1 MFHDFIDFTYYV
13 NVLFRIDYSLDLI
26 VSICV
31 ASICVNAKRRFP
43 ASFSDAPIKY
53 IVLSSITT
61 GALTYVQFFA
71 CFLFLAFYEHIL
83 IFRFEM
89 FLSMFISDD

>member
-61 GALTYVQFFA
+61 GALTYVQFSA
-71 CFLFLAFYEHIL
+71 CFLFLTFYEHIL

-89 FLSMFISDD
+89 FFIYVYL